1 MAGCGTRAHAHAH
14 ARGYYRRLTKGGLGL
29 GHSGRK
35 SSSRALTCQAVL
47 KVVKGNASF
56 SSSSHGRETQA
67 DTNGSFERANTQRN
81 GAARSQRDEEASTS
95 TARNGKR
102 APLFDY
108 SKKGK
113 NGASSA
119 ATQTEPE
126 RNGTRARR
134 QDADDEEDD
143 DADATTTDRDV
154 EHENNESTGRSTSTS
169 TSTTS
174 TSTTSTSKQPPKN
187 GRHAPERDL
196 QAPPPLRRLVPER
209 DVQSQIPPFTYQQLA
224 VMKAIA
230 QTQNFTE
237 AGKLLYMSQT
247 HISKEVEK
255 LEQALNVQLF
265 NRARGLGGVT
275 LTEAGHLLL
284 RYADRSLTIANEAQV
299 ALNDLLTLKTGEL
312 ALGASQTTGTYLMP
326 KLIATFRH
334 RFPFVDVALQVD
346 STNRICSA
354 VAEGDVDCAVIG
366 GEVPRD
372 LERSLHTALYRH
384 DELALIIS
392 PRHPFAQQ
400 MHGGEP
406 RGAAEQVIT
415 IEDLYHLDFV
425 ALEAASTTQRAH
437 EELLRANGI
446 NVERLNVSMALN
458 NIEAIKSAVSCDLG
472 AAFVSVM
479 AIEKE
484 LKLGTLSRVLIDGVR
499 LRRSLQ
505 VVTNPS
511 RYRSRAVEA
520 FTELVLPWS
529 SL

>member
-1 MAGCGTRAHAHAH
+1 MAPQPLLPRRHAPQHNTAGASHNAGTANTAFRVVHAVASLTLALLTWRIV
-14 ARGYYRRLTKGGLGL
+14 ARPPGDVA
-29 GHSGRK
+29 
-35 SSSRALTCQAVL
+35 SSRCAAAAAECPATCRL
-47 KVVKGNASF
+47 
-56 SSSSHGRETQA
+56 HGR
-67 DTNGSFERANTQRN
+67 
-81 GAARSQRDEEASTS
+81 QRDEEASTS

-126 RNGTRARR
+126 RN
-134 QDADDEEDD
+134 
-143 DADATTTDRDV
+143 
-154 EHENNESTGRSTSTS
+154 GRSTSTS